1 MGMSFAMGSCGAAE
15 NGLARDDPRLGT
27 LLREW
32 RQRAL
37 LTQEQLAER
46 TGLHVRTVRGL
57 ESGSPRRPRT
67 ASVRLLAEALGLDT
81 AERAALV
88 SAARSVPARLG
99 RNDRAAA
106 EPGSPASPSRRPGT
120 GWPASPA
127 LLASTAPRAARTS
140 MVPAQLPMAVAGFTG
155 RSRELAQLDAL
166 LDPATGPAVV
176 ISAVSGTAGV
186 GKTALAVHWAHQRRD
201 RFPDGQ
207 LYVNLRGYDPGQPV
221 TAANALARL
230 LTALGVPEPDI
241 PLDVDERAARFRTV
255 TAGRRML
262 VLLDNASSVEH
273 VRPLLPGHPS
283 CAVLV
288 TSRDSLAGLVAVN
301 GADRIDLDLL
311 TESDSIA
318 LLYRLIG
325 DRVTAEPAAAA
336 ALARGCGRLPLA
348 LRVAAEL
355 AAALPGNSLADL
367 VADLDDRQHRLDLLD
382 PGGDPRAAVREVFS
396 WSVRY
401 LPADA
406 ARVFALL
413 GLPPGP
419 DIDLWAT
426 AALAGIGP
434 GQAGH
439 ALDLLTRAHLVHRAG
454 VRRWGLHDLLRAYA
468 ADLART
474 HHPDECRP
482 ALDRLFDHY
491 LATASAA
498 MQILYPA
505 EAHHRPQIS
514 TPATAAPVFADPEAG
529 RRWLDAERS
538 GLAAVAAYTAVHGW
552 PGHAILLS
560 PILFRYLYMVGG
572 HLTDALA
579 IHGHARDA
587 ARRAGD
593 PAGEARALL
602 GIGAATWQTGRHED
616 AIDHIRRSLALF
628 GQAGDEVGRARAMG
642 NLATVFWLLGR
653 HGPAAEHYQQ
663 ALALYRRTGDRTGEA
678 NSLTNLGKVELQI
691 GRSEQAAHQHSQALA
706 LARQAAN
713 RVVEATALTNLA
725 TTEVSLGRY
734 EQAVTHNDQSLALFR
749 ALGSRAGEASVLTSL
764 GVACTGLGRTG
775 EATEHHR
782 HALALFQQN
791 GERYGE
797 ASAHNGLGEAA
808 SAAGQPS
815 GAIVHHLAALT
826 TADETGARDQQ
837 ARAHDGLGHA
847 YHVLGD
853 PDGARRHYEH
863 AVELYAALASPIAD
877 QIRARLAALDPQR
890 PRERPN
896 DRENR

>member
-1 MGMSFAMGSCGAAE
+1 MSFAMGSCGAAG
-15 NGLARDDPRLGT
+15 NGLARDGPRLGT

-46 TGLHVRTVRGL
+46 TGLNVRTVRGL

-88 SAARSVPARLG
+88 SAARSAPARLE

-106 EPGSPASPSRRPGT
+106 VPDSSTSPSRRPGAVQ
-120 GWPASPA
+120 PAYPA
-127 LLASTAPRAARTS
+127 LLTSTAPRAARTA

-155 RSRELAQLDAL
+155 RSQELAQLDAL

-186 GKTALAVHWAHQRRD
+186 GKTALAVHWAHRCRD

-207 LYVNLRGYDPGQPV
+207 LYVNLRGYDPDQPV
-221 TAANALARL
+221 TTANALARL

-241 PLDVDERAARFRTV
+241 PLDVDERAAQFRTV
-255 TAGRRML
+255 TVGRRML
-262 VLLDNASSVEH
+262 VLLDNASSVEN

-325 DRVTAEPAAAA
+325 DRVTAEPVAAA
-336 ALARGCGRLPLA
+336 ALAHECGRLPLA

-367 VADLDDRQHRLDLLD
+367 VADLDDHQHRLDLLGV
-382 PGGDPRAAVREVFS
+382 GGDPRAAVREVFS
-396 WSVRY
+396 WSVRH

-419 DIDLWAT
+419 DIDLWGT
-426 AALAGIGP
+426 AALAGIDP

-439 ALDLLTRAHLVHRAG
+439 VLDLLTRAHLVHRTG
-454 VRRWGLHDLLRAYA
+454 TRRWGLHDLLRAYA

-474 HHPDECRP
+474 DHPDESRP

-514 TPATAAPVFADPEAG
+514 TPATAAPVFADPEAA

-552 PGHAILLS
+552 PGHAMLLS
-560 PILFRYLYMVGG
+560 PILFRYLVGG

-602 GIGAATWQTGRHED
+602 GIGTATWQTGRHED

-691 GRSEQAAHQHSQALA
+691 GRGEQAAHLHSQALA

-734 EQAVTHNDQSLALFR
+734 EQAVTHNDQALALFR
-749 ALGSRAGEASVLTSL
+749 ALGNRAGEASALTGR

-782 HALALFQQN
+782 HALALFQEN

-797 ASAHNGLGEAA
+797 ACAHNGLGEAA
-808 SAAGQPS
+808 NATGQPG

-826 TADETGARDQQ
+826 TANETGAQDQQ
-837 ARAHDGLGHA
+837 ARAHTGLGHA

-853 PDGARRHYEH
+853 SDGARRHYEH
-863 AVELYAALASPIAD
+863 AVALYASLASPIAD
-877 QIRARLAALDPQR
+877 QIRARLAALDP
-890 PRERPN
+890 ERSHERSN
-896 DRENR
+896 DLGNR